1 MHELSVPESFTGE
14 GYQLERSVY
23 KRVLLKLS
31 GEALMGKRSF
41 GIDPDVVQAI
51 AGEIKDVAELGVELG
66 IVVGGGNIFRGQDA
80 GARGIERTTADYMGM
95 LATVINGLALQSS
108 LEGLG
113 IPTRVQSAIEMKE
126 VAEPYIQ
133 RRAIRHLEK
142 GRVVIFVGGTG
153 NPYFTT
159 DTAASLRAIEIK
171 ADVIMKA
178 TQVDGVYDKD
188 PAKHADAVMF
198 DKIQYTTVLTQY
210 LKVMD
215 ATAISLCRD
224 NHLPIIVFN
233 LHKRGNVKN
242 VICGKPLGTIVGE

>member
-1 MHELSVPESFTGE
+1 MDK
-14 GYQLERSVY
+14 SVY
-23 KRVLLKLS
+23 KRALLKLS

-51 AGEIKDVAELGVELG
+51 AGEIKEVIALGVQLG

-113 IPTRVQSAIEMKE
+113 IATRVQSAIEMKE
-126 VAEPYIQ
+126 IAEPYIQ

-142 GRVVIFVGGTG
+142 GRVVIFAGGTG

-171 ADVIMKA
+171 AGVIMKA

-188 PAKHADAVMF
+188 PAKHDDAIMF
-198 DKIQYTTVLTQY
+198 DKINYTSVLTKY

-233 LHKRGNVKN
+233 LHKKGNIKD
-242 VICGKPLGTIVGE
+242 VICGKTIGTIVGE